1 MPSTTPIYGFPY
13 RLLDDSP
20 DIPAATEDL
29 ALALETKIAAMDA
42 ILNSQIATRY
52 KGTNAPG
59 GTQAIGTSETI
70 LTETVTFTAVSAR
83 QYLLLHPTSSPS
95 PPDHRRHRPTGS
107 GTRPAHRRPP
117 AEPSSRSTSAPR
129 RAVRTRPCPA
139 TPCSSPPAPGSSPW
153 ASATSPTAAH
163 RSTTPAPDAGSRSST
178 SPDRPHSTRRRSR

>member
-83 QYLLLHPTSSPS
+83 QYLLLHTDQFSIASGSPTSQTYRFRYASGASLTTAGTLIQEYLGPPPS
-95 PPDHRRHRPTGS
+95 GAHQTMSRHTVFV
-107 GTRPAHRRPP
+107 A
-117 AEPSSRSTSAPR
+117 PSSGQFTVGVGYLTNGGASVNHTGPGR
-129 RAVRTRPCPA
+129 RLTVIDVT
-139 TPCSSPPAPGSSPW
+139 
-153 ASATSPTAAH
+153 
-163 RSTTPAPDAGSRSST
+163 
-178 SPDRPHSTRRRSR
+178 